1 MWLSNFSPTGFFPE
15 AMSHLIIALVCGGVI
30 GLDRQLRG
38 KPIGIRGCTIVV
50 ITTAMLVDLGNA
62 ATDQT
67 GDPSRMIS
75 AIVTGV
81 GFLGGGVIMSQGG
94 RVQGM
99 TTAALVWALAAIGI
113 AIGLSFGLAAL
124 ALTLTI
130 MVLMMV
136 TDWAERRFPK
146 LRPNS
151 RVGKEQ

>member
-1 MWLSNFSPTGFFPE
+1 MT
-15 AMSHLIIALVCGGVI
+15 HLVIALICGGII

-62 ATDQT
+62 ATAFA
-67 GDPSRMIS
+67 GDPSRIIS

-94 RVQGM
+94 RVQGV

-124 ALTLTI
+124 TLTLTI
-130 MVLMMV
+130 MGLMMV
-136 TDWAERRFPK
+136 VDWAEKRFPR
-146 LRPNS
+146 LRAH
-151 RVGKEQ
+151 RRLEKE

>member
-15 AMSHLIIALVCGGVI
+15 AMSHLIIALICGGVI

-67 GDPSRMIS
+67 GDPSRMMS

-81 GFLGGGVIMSQGG
+81 GFLGAGVIMSQGG
-94 RVQGM
+94 RVQGV

-124 ALTLTI
+124 VLTLTI
-130 MVLMMV
+130 MVLMMA
-136 TDWAERRFPK
+136 TDWAERRFPR
-146 LRPNS
+146 LRPS
-151 RVGKEQ
+151 ARTGKE